1 MRHPIL
7 SHASPVKT
15 NPVLIRK
22 IFAVSS
28 VLFGVGWSWAAIYPP
43 LRHILARDRE
53 AFDCLS
59 ILVVVPFMVI
69 PGALAVGAGIDL
81 YRTIN
86 LGALKCALGTFA
98 FLGAL
103 SISTA
108 LTAAFPNYLAEQNQR
123 MLSLLFGTLVV
134 IPLYVVVVKKL
145 LEMLGQKRPGICELL
160 GRGTLGLVAWQVWLL
175 LSGVFRE
182 YSPLEDGEKYL
193 HKAPWE
199 TLGLLVPIIVA
210 YGGYKF
216 AVRLLP
222 AQATRRTIRTAIHRR
237 TESNV
242 AGSTD
247 SVSEEIS

>member
-86 LGALKCALGTFA
+86 LGAL
-98 FLGAL
+98 
-103 SISTA
+103 
-108 LTAAFPNYLAEQNQR
+108 
-123 MLSLLFGTLVV
+123 
-134 IPLYVVVVKKL
+134 
-145 LEMLGQKRPGICELL
+145 
-160 GRGTLGLVAWQVWLL
+160 
-175 LSGVFRE
+175 
-182 YSPLEDGEKYL
+182 
-193 HKAPWE
+193 
-199 TLGLLVPIIVA
+199 
-210 YGGYKF
+210 
-216 AVRLLP
+216 
-222 AQATRRTIRTAIHRR
+222 
-237 TESNV
+237 
-242 AGSTD
+242 
-247 SVSEEIS
+247 